1 MCSCPFPL
9 CHVRPHVITVISTH
23 WVCMCSCSPVCV
35 CVLLQYLPPC
45 PTLHALPPHCSA
57 SPPARAE
64 SAAGARRKSSSLR
77 YVAGESKQ
85 EAHKRRKC
93 CFPHAGS
100 SWVSYTLLVHNISF
114 SHRVPF
120 AVTHNTSA
128 PCSCSV

>member
-1 MCSCPFPL
+1 MLLQSSALTGCACVHAHLYLGL
-9 CHVRPHVITVISTH
+9 CLCVRVIVISA
-23 WVCMCSCSPVCV
+23 
-35 CVLLQYLPPC
+35 PPC
-45 PTLHALPPHCSA
+45 PALHALPPHCSA

-77 YVAGESKQ
+77 CVGGESKQ

-100 SWVSYTLLVHNISF
+100 SWVSRTLLVHNISF

-128 PCSCSV
+128 LCSCSVRMLM